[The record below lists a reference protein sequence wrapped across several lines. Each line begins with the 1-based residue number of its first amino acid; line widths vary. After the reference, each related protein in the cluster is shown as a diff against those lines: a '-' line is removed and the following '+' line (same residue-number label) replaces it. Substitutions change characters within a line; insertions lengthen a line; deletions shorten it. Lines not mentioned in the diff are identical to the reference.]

1 MGRGGARG
9 GSMSSRAQ
17 GAPRPFPLV
26 PRRRFLG
33 VQFGRRRSSRRGL
46 GDEVAGTRPYR
57 PGDLIA
63 HIHWAASARLSE
75 ARGTDEF
82 VVREFFAEQAP
93 RVALVHDRRPGM
105 AINSPPSPWLDK
117 RAAAEAA
124 GRLIE
129 VSAAAEQGE
138 LVSVD
143 GALRHP
149 VQRRRGAARKAQAD
163 EAYDA
168 SETSLSVALE
178 ALVQESSV
186 LPTGSFVFVVSD
198 FLTPVPARLWLRLR
212 ALRWDVVPVIVQDPV
227 WEQTFP
233 LVGGVVLPIADPGSG
248 DVEDVWVSAREAR
261 ERARANE
268 QRLAELLGR
277 FRRLGFDPVLVDT
290 SDPREIGDRFRAWA
304 DRRRR
309 AWTVQA

>member
-1 MGRGGARG
+1 
-9 GSMSSRAQ
+9 MS
-17 GAPRPFPLV
+17 PRLKPFALV

-33 VQFGRRRSSRRGL
+33 VQFGRRRSSRRGI

-63 HIHWAASARLSE
+63 HIHWAASAKLSE

-93 RVALVHDRRPGM
+93 RVALVRDRRPAM
-105 AINSPPSPWLDK
+105 AIHTQPSPWLDK
-117 RAAAEAA
+117 RAAAETA
-124 GRLIE
+124 GELIE

-138 LVSVD
+138 IVSVD

-149 VQRRRGAARKAQAD
+149 VQRRRRERAD
-163 EAYDA
+163 APYDA
-168 SETSLSVALE
+168 PETSLHLALE
-178 ALVQESSV
+178 ALVRESSL

-198 FLTPVPARLWLRLR
+198 FLVPVPARLWMRLR

-233 LVGGVVLPIADPGSG
+233 AVGGTVLPVADPKSG
-248 DVEDVWVSAREAR
+248 RVQDVWVSAREAR
-261 ERARANE
+261 ERASANE
-268 QRLAELLGR
+268 GRFDELLSR
-277 FRRLGFDPVLVDT
+277 FRRLGFDPVVLDT
-290 SDPREIGDRFRAWA
+290 SNPREIGDRFRAWA

-309 AWTVQA
+309 LWMVQA

>member
-1 MGRGGARG
+1 
-9 GSMSSRAQ
+9 MSSSA
-17 GAPRPFPLV
+17 GRPKTFALV

-33 VQFGRRRSSRRGL
+33 VQFGRRRSSRRGI

-105 AINSPPSPWLDK
+105 AIHAPPSPWLDK
-117 RAAAEAA
+117 RAAAETAS
-124 GRLIE
+124 RLIE
-129 VSAAAEQGE
+129 ASAAAEQGE
-138 LVSVD
+138 VVSVD

-149 VQRRRGAARKAQAD
+149 VQRRRAAKADA
-163 EAYDA
+163 AYDA
-168 SETSLSVALE
+168 PATSLTVALD
-178 ALVQESSV
+178 ALVRESST

-198 FLTPVPARLWLRLR
+198 FLVPVPARLWMRLR
-212 ALRWDVVPVIVQDPV
+212 GLRWDVVPVIVQDPV

-233 LVGGVVLPIADPGSG
+233 PVGGAVLPLADPTSG
-248 DVEDVWVSAREAR
+248 QVHDVWVSTREAR
-261 ERARANE
+261 ERASANE
-268 QRLAELLGR
+268 RRLEELQAR
-277 FRRLGFDPVLVDT
+277 FRRLGFDPVLLGT
-290 SDPREIGDRFRAWA
+290 SDPREIGERFRAWA

-309 AWTVQA
+309 LWTVQA

>member
-1 MGRGGARG
+1 
-9 GSMSSRAQ
+9 MSSIS
-17 GAPRPFPLV
+17 RPFALV

-33 VQFGRRRSSRRGL
+33 VQFGRRRSSRRGI

-63 HIHWAASARLSE
+63 HIHWAASAKLSE

-105 AINSPPSPWLDK
+105 AIHAPPSPWLDK
-117 RAAAEAA
+117 RAAAETA

-129 VSAAAEQGE
+129 ASAAAEQGE
-138 LVSVD
+138 VLSVD

-149 VQRRRGAARKAQAD
+149 VRRGRED
-163 EAYDA
+163 VGRTYDA
-168 SETSLSVALE
+168 PETSLTVALE
-178 ALVQESSV
+178 ALVRESRV

-198 FLTPVPARLWLRLR
+198 FLVPVPARVWLRLR
-212 ALRWDVVPVIVQDPV
+212 ALRWDVVPVIVQDPT

-233 LVGGVVLPIADPGSG
+233 AVGGVVLPVADPTSG
-248 DVEDVWVSAREAR
+248 QVQDVWVSAREAR
-261 ERARANE
+261 ERAHANE
-268 QRLAELLGR
+268 ARFDELRSR
-277 FRRLGFDPVLVDT
+277 FRRLGFDPVVLDT

-309 AWTVQA
+309 LWTVQA

>member
-1 MGRGGARG
+1 
-9 GSMSSRAQ
+9 MSSA
-17 GAPRPFPLV
+17 ARPPKPFALV

-33 VQFGRRRSSRRGL
+33 VQFGHRRSSRRGI

-63 HIHWAASARLSE
+63 HIHWAASAKLSE

-105 AINSPPSPWLDK
+105 AIHAPPSPWLDK
-117 RAAAEAA
+117 RAAAETA

-129 VSAAAEQGE
+129 ASAAAEQGE
-138 LVSVD
+138 VLSVD

-149 VQRRRGAARKAQAD
+149 VRRGRED
-163 EAYDA
+163 VGGSYDA
-168 SETSLSVALE
+168 PETSLTAALD
-178 ALVQESSV
+178 ALVRESRV

-198 FLTPVPARLWLRLR
+198 FLVPVPARLWLRLR

-233 LVGGVVLPIADPGSG
+233 SVGGVVLPVADPTSG
-248 DVEDVWVSAREAR
+248 QVQDIWVSAREAR
-261 ERARANE
+261 DRARANE
-268 QRLAELLGR
+268 VRFDELLSR
-277 FRRLGFDPVLVDT
+277 FRRLGFDPVVLDT

-309 AWTVQA
+309 LWTVQA

>member
-1 MGRGGARG
+1 LK
-9 GSMSSRAQ
+9 
-17 GAPRPFPLV
+17 PFALV

-33 VQFGRRRSSRRGL
+33 VQFGRRRSSRRGI

-63 HIHWAASARLSE
+63 HIHWAASAKLSE

-105 AINSPPSPWLDK
+105 AIHAPPSPWLDK
-117 RAAAEAA
+117 RAAAETAA
-124 GRLIE
+124 RLIE
-129 VSAAAEQGE
+129 ASAAAEQGE
-138 LVSVD
+138 VVSVD

-149 VQRRRGAARKAQAD
+149 VRRGR
-163 EAYDA
+163 EEMSGTYEA

-178 ALVQESSV
+178 AIVRESRV

-198 FLTPVPARLWLRLR
+198 FLVPVPPRLWLRLR

-233 LVGGVVLPIADPGSG
+233 AVGGVVLPVADPASG
-248 DVEDVWVSAREAR
+248 QVHDVWVSAREAR

-268 QRLAELLGR
+268 ARFDELLSR
-277 FRRLGFDPVLVDT
+277 FRRLEFDPVVLDT
-290 SDPREIGDRFRAWA
+290 SDPRQIGDRFRAWA
-304 DRRRR
+304 ERRRR
-309 AWTVQA
+309 LWTVQA

>member
-1 MGRGGARG
+1 
-9 GSMSSRAQ
+9 MSSPA
-17 GAPRPFPLV
+17 GRPKPFALV

-33 VQFGRRRSSRRGL
+33 VQFGRRRSSRRGI

-105 AINSPPSPWLDK
+105 AIHAPPSPWLDK
-117 RAAAEAA
+117 RAAAETA

-129 VSAAAEQGE
+129 ASAAAEQGE
-138 LVSVD
+138 VVSVD

-149 VQRRRGAARKAQAD
+149 VQRRRVAQAGA
-163 EAYDA
+163 AYDA
-168 SETSLSVALE
+168 PATSLTVALD
-178 ALVQESSV
+178 ALVRESSA

-198 FLTPVPARLWLRLR
+198 FLVPVPARLWMRLR
-212 ALRWDVVPVIVQDPV
+212 GLRWDVVPVIVQDPV

-233 LVGGVVLPIADPGSG
+233 PVGGAVLPLADPARGE
-248 DVEDVWVSAREAR
+248 VHDVWVSTREAR
-261 ERARANE
+261 ERASANE
-268 QRLAELLGR
+268 RRLEELQAR
-277 FRRLGFDPVLVDT
+277 FRRLGFDPVLLGT
-290 SDPREIGDRFRAWA
+290 SDPREIGERFRAWA

-309 AWTVQA
+309 LWTVQA

>member
-1 MGRGGARG
+1 
-9 GSMSSRAQ
+9 MSSPAS
-17 GAPRPFPLV
+17 APRPFPLV

-33 VQFGRRRSSRRGL
+33 VQFGRRRSSRRGV

-105 AINSPPSPWLDK
+105 AIHSPPSPWLDK
-117 RAAAEAA
+117 RVTAETA

-129 VSAAAEQGE
+129 ASAAAEQGE
-138 LVSVD
+138 IISVD

-149 VQRRRGAARKAQAD
+149 VQRRRRKRAEA
-163 EAYDA
+163 AYDA
-168 SETSLSVALE
+168 PETSVRIALE
-178 ALVQESSV
+178 ALVRESSL

-198 FLTPVPARLWLRLR
+198 FLVPVPARLWLRLR

-233 LVGGVVLPIADPGSG
+233 PVGGAVLPLADPASG
-248 DVEDVWVSAREAR
+248 EVQDVWVSAREAR
-261 ERARANE
+261 ERANANE
-268 QRLAELLGR
+268 QRLDELLAR
-277 FRRLGFDPVLVDT
+277 FRRLGFDPVLLDA
-290 SDPREIGDRFRAWA
+290 SDPRAIGDRFRAWA
-304 DRRRR
+304 ERRRR
-309 AWTVQA
+309 LWTVQA

>member
-1 MGRGGARG
+1 
-9 GSMSSRAQ
+9 
-17 GAPRPFPLV
+17 V

-33 VQFGRRRSSRRGL
+33 VQFGRRRSSRRGI

-63 HIHWAASARLSE
+63 HIHWAASAKLSE

-105 AINSPPSPWLDK
+105 AIHAPPSPWLDK
-117 RAAAEAA
+117 RAAAETA

-129 VSAAAEQGE
+129 ASAAAEQGE
-138 LVSVD
+138 VLSVD

-149 VQRRRGAARKAQAD
+149 VRRGRGRKD
-163 EAYDA
+163 VGVTYDA
-168 SETSLSVALE
+168 PETSLTVALE
-178 ALVQESSV
+178 ALVRESRV

-198 FLTPVPARLWLRLR
+198 FLVPVPARLWLRLR
-212 ALRWDVVPVIVQDPV
+212 ALRWDVVPVIVQDAV

-233 LVGGVVLPIADPGSG
+233 AVGGVVLPVADPASG
-248 DVEDVWVSAREAR
+248 QVQDVWVSAREAR
-261 ERARANE
+261 DRARANE
-268 QRLAELLGR
+268 TRFDELLSR
-277 FRRLGFDPVLVDT
+277 FRRLGFDPVVLDT

-309 AWTVQA
+309 LWTVQA

>member
-1 MGRGGARG
+1 M
-9 GSMSSRAQ
+9 
-17 GAPRPFPLV
+17 RPFPLV

-93 RVALVHDRRPGM
+93 RVALVRDRRPGM
-105 AINSPPSPWLDK
+105 AIHAAPSPWLDK

-124 GRLIE
+124 ERLIE

-149 VQRRRGAARKAQAD
+149 VQRRPGGARKA
-163 EAYDA
+163 ETGGAYDA
-168 SETSLSVALE
+168 PETSLSVALE
-178 ALVQESSV
+178 ALVQQSTV

-198 FLTPVPARLWLRLR
+198 FLVPVPARLWLRLR

-233 LVGGVVLPIADPGSG
+233 RVGGVVLPVGDPVSG
-248 DVEDVWVSAREAR
+248 NVEDVWVSAREAR

-268 QRLAELLGR
+268 QRLDELLGR
-277 FRRLGFDPVLVDT
+277 FRRLGFDPVLVAT
-290 SDPREIGDRFRAWA
+290 SDPREIADRFRAWA

-309 AWTVQA
+309 LWTVQA

>member
-1 MGRGGARG
+1 VSEPPAA
-9 GSMSSRAQ
+9 S
-17 GAPRPFPLV
+17 APRPRQATRPFALV

-33 VQFGRRRSSRRGL
+33 VQFGRRRSSRRGI

-93 RVALVHDRRPGM
+93 RVALVHDRRRAM
-105 AINSPPSPWLDK
+105 AIHAPPSPWLDK
-117 RAAAEAA
+117 RAAAETA

-129 VSAAAEQGE
+129 ASAAAEQGE
-138 LVSVD
+138 VVSVD

-149 VQRRRGAARKAQAD
+149 VRRGRED
-163 EAYDA
+163 VSGTYDA
-168 SETSLSVALE
+168 PETSVSVALE
-178 ALVQESSV
+178 ALVRESRV

-198 FLTPVPARLWLRLR
+198 FLVPVPARLWTRLR
-212 ALRWDVVPVIVQDPV
+212 ALRWDVVPVIVQDPI

-233 LVGGVVLPIADPGSG
+233 AVGGVVLPVADPISG
-248 DVEDVWVSAREAR
+248 QVQDVWVSAREAR

-268 QRLAELLGR
+268 GRFDELLSR
-277 FRRLGFDPVLVDT
+277 FRRLGFDPVVIDT

-309 AWTVQA
+309 LWTVQA

>member
-1 MGRGGARG
+1 
-9 GSMSSRAQ
+9 MSSPA
-17 GAPRPFPLV
+17 RPFALV

-33 VQFGRRRSSRRGL
+33 VQFGRRRSSRRGT

-105 AINSPPSPWLDK
+105 AIHAAPSPWLDK
-117 RAAAEAA
+117 RAAAETAA
-124 GRLIE
+124 RLIE
-129 VSAAAEQGE
+129 ASAAAEHGE

-149 VQRRRGAARKAQAD
+149 VWRGGGR
-163 EAYDA
+163 EHGEVYDA
-168 SETSLSVALE
+168 PETSLDAALD
-178 ALVQESSV
+178 ALVRQSSV

-198 FLTPVPARLWLRLR
+198 FLVPVPARIWMRLR

-233 LVGGVVLPIADPGSG
+233 QVGGVVLPVADPASG
-248 DVEDVWVSAREAR
+248 HVHDVLVSAREAR
-261 ERARANE
+261 ERATANE
-268 QRLAELLGR
+268 QRLEELFGR
-277 FRRLGFDPVLVDT
+277 FRRLDFDPVLLGT

-304 DRRRR
+304 ERRRR
-309 AWTVQA
+309 LWKVQA

>member
-1 MGRGGARG
+1 
-9 GSMSSRAQ
+9 
-17 GAPRPFPLV
+17 V

-33 VQFGRRRSSRRGL
+33 VQFGRRRSSRRGI

-63 HIHWAASARLSE
+63 HIHWAASAKLSE

-105 AINSPPSPWLDK
+105 AIHAPPSPWLDK
-117 RAAAEAA
+117 RAAAETA

-129 VSAAAEQGE
+129 ASAAAEQGE
-138 LVSVD
+138 VLSVD

-149 VQRRRGAARKAQAD
+149 VRRGRED
-163 EAYDA
+163 VGRTYDA
-168 SETSLSVALE
+168 PETSLTVALE
-178 ALVQESSV
+178 ALVRESRV

-198 FLTPVPARLWLRLR
+198 FLVPVPARVWLRLR
-212 ALRWDVVPVIVQDPV
+212 ALRWDVVPVIVQDPT

-233 LVGGVVLPIADPGSG
+233 AVGGVVLPVADPTSG
-248 DVEDVWVSAREAR
+248 QVQDVWVSAREAR
-261 ERARANE
+261 ERAHANE
-268 QRLAELLGR
+268 ARFDELRSR
-277 FRRLGFDPVLVDT
+277 FRRLGFDPVVLDT

-309 AWTVQA
+309 LWTVQA

>member
-1 MGRGGARG
+1 MSVPGRA
-9 GSMSSRAQ
+9 M
-17 GAPRPFPLV
+17 RPFPLV

-33 VQFGRRRSSRRGL
+33 AQFGRRRSSRRGI

-105 AINSPPSPWLDK
+105 AIHSPPSPWLDK
-117 RAAAEAA
+117 RAAAETA
-124 GRLIE
+124 GSLIE
-129 VSAAAEQGE
+129 ASAIAEQGE
-138 LVSVD
+138 VISVD

-149 VQRRRGAARKAQAD
+149 VRRGRGTQRGVQPGA
-163 EAYDA
+163 AYDA
-168 SETSLSVALE
+168 SERSLTLALD
-178 ALVQESSV
+178 ALVRDSGL

-198 FLTPVPARLWLRLR
+198 FLVPVPARIWMRLR

-233 LVGGVVLPIADPGSG
+233 AVGGVVLPVADPATGR
-248 DVEDVWVSAREAR
+248 VQDVWVSAREAR
-261 ERARANE
+261 ERASANE
-268 QRLAELLGR
+268 RRLEELLAR
-277 FRRLGFDPVLVDT
+277 FRRLGFDPVLLGT
-290 SDPREIGDRFRAWA
+290 SEPREIGDRFRAWA

-309 AWTVQA
+309 LWTVQA

>member
-1 MGRGGARG
+1 VGRGGARG
-9 GSMSSRAQ
+9 GSMSSIS
-17 GAPRPFPLV
+17 RPFALV

-33 VQFGRRRSSRRGL
+33 VQFGRRRSSRRGI

-63 HIHWAASARLSE
+63 HIHWAASAKLSE

-105 AINSPPSPWLDK
+105 AIHAPPSPWLDK
-117 RAAAEAA
+117 RAAAETA

-129 VSAAAEQGE
+129 ASAAAEQGE
-138 LVSVD
+138 VLSVD

-149 VQRRRGAARKAQAD
+149 VRRGRED
-163 EAYDA
+163 VGRTYDA
-168 SETSLSVALE
+168 PETSLTVALE
-178 ALVQESSV
+178 ALVRESRV

-198 FLTPVPARLWLRLR
+198 FLVPVPARVWLRLR
-212 ALRWDVVPVIVQDPV
+212 ALRWDVVPVIVQDPT

-233 LVGGVVLPIADPGSG
+233 AVGGLSSKTRHRADSASILA
-248 DVEDVWVSAREAR
+248 VS
-261 ERARANE
+261 
-268 QRLAELLGR
+268 
-277 FRRLGFDPVLVDT
+277 V
-290 SDPREIGDRFRAWA
+290 
-304 DRRRR
+304 
-309 AWTVQA
+309 

>member
-1 MGRGGARG
+1 VGRGGARG
-9 GSMSSRAQ
+9 GSMSGSAT
-17 GAPRPFPLV
+17 RPFALV

-33 VQFGRRRSSRRGL
+33 VQFGRRRSSRRGI

-93 RVALVHDRRPGM
+93 RVALVHDRRPAM
-105 AINSPPSPWLDK
+105 AIHPAPSPWLDK
-117 RAAAEAA
+117 RAAAETA

-129 VSAAAEQGE
+129 ASAAAEQGE
-138 LVSVD
+138 VVSVD
-143 GALRHP
+143 GALRSP
-149 VQRRRGAARKAQAD
+149 VQRRRGAPRRARPDA
-163 EAYDA
+163 AYDA
-168 SETSLSVALE
+168 PETSVRVALE
-178 ALVQESSV
+178 ALVRESSL

-198 FLTPVPARLWLRLR
+198 FLVPVPARLWLRLR
-212 ALRWDVVPVIVQDPV
+212 GLRWDVVPVIVQDPV

-233 LVGGVVLPIADPGSG
+233 AVGGVVLPLADPVSG
-248 DVEDVWVSAREAR
+248 QVQDVWVSPREAR

-268 QRLAELLGR
+268 QRLDELLAR
-277 FRRLGFDPVLVDT
+277 FRRLGFDPVLLDT
-290 SDPREIGDRFRAWA
+290 SDPRVVGDRFRAWA

-309 AWTVQA
+309 LWTVQA